1 VEKFVRFYDSEFG
14 RKIAQLEAEYICKE
28 LRDCH
33 RILDVGCGIG
43 SIESNLPQLDIVGL
57 DNSENM
63 LKAAKKRSKAEYV
76 QGDAENLGFKWASFD
91 AVLYVTT
98 LEFLPNYERAIEETY
113 RVLMFNGKLLA
124 MILNPV
130 SKYFRQHTKRESSY
144 FRRVKNRQLKKIEDH
159 TSRFFAVKTKY
170 ARVTWVLMAKRYLIH
185 AIHKQ
190 QVFML
195 LAEEE
200 NESVGRL

>member
-1 VEKFVRFYDSEFG
+1 MDKFVRFYNSEFG
-14 RKIAQLEAEYICKE
+14 RKIIHLEAEYICKE

-63 LKAAKKRSKAEYV
+63 LNVAKKRSKAEYV
-76 QGDAENLGFKWASFD
+76 QGDAEKLGFKGASFD

-98 LEFLPNYERAIEETY
+98 LEYLPNYEKAIGETH
-113 RVLMFNGKLLA
+113 RVLMSKGKLLA

-130 SKYFRQHTKRESSY
+130 SKYFRQHIKRESSY
-144 FRRVKNRQLKKIEDH
+144 FRKVKHRELKKIEDH
-159 TSRFFAVKTKY
+159 ISRFFVVKTEY
-170 ARVTWVLMAKRYLIH
+170 YLGIEGEKIFDSH
-185 AIHKQ
+185 NPQTASLYVI
-190 QVFML
+190 
-195 LAEEE
+195 
-200 NESVGRL
+200 SGRRK